1 MYLPTDL
8 AVVPI
13 LVSGG
18 AALLPAIIA
27 GIVSVFALLF
37 KPRELFAAC
46 KRRPLVPILILGL
59 AVAIPLVVHFFP
71 TGEAPTAG
79 GRSAQASAGVT
90 TDWRAVALEVIRQE
104 KLGDRPAAATTPAT
118 IPQPAYAADAADAE
132 PVILGRTATRTHH
145 DGSPAP
151 LGLQEVARYIDEVDG
166 PSAMILASPVVSGNA
181 VYGGTTVL
189 DPPSNYGTLFRLD
202 RETLKPMWVVSDL
215 VDPATNETIELKGIF
230 ATPALTADGNR
241 LIAGQ
246 GLHPDFNC
254 DLVCLDTETGKLVW
268 RVKTELHIE
277 SSPAIEGDLVVVGC
291 GAIEDPNDYTRLLS
305 HPGYVLAVRISDGQ
319 KMWRY
324 DLADPESSP
333 ALVDGVVYIGSG
345 FNGKAIV
352 ALRTETDEELEA
364 QGLDRLIWSTPTP
377 YPMTGPV
384 TVAGDLIVAG
394 GGNGNFVFSHP
405 NPAGVVVAL
414 DRATGE
420 VRWETEIGD
429 SGLGSIAFKD
439 GVLICGSRTGEV
451 LSISPD
457 DGTILWR
464 NNIGGG
470 SPIVAGPAFTGD
482 KIYISTGNG
491 VLKVL
496 DAHDEGKVLES
507 HFLNDPTRAGEFG
520 LTASSPGVVGA
531 DVFVG
536 SETGGLIRFTGTPEE
551 NP

>member
-37 KPRELFAAC
+37 KPRELLAAC
-46 KRRPLVPILILGL
+46 RRRPLVPILILAL
-59 AVAIPLVVHFFP
+59 AVAIPLAVHFL
-71 TGEAPTAG
+71 PTAEAEKSA
-79 GRSAQASAGVT
+79 GRSAQTQNVT

-104 KLGDRPAAATTPAT
+104 NLAGRVSPATPPPSSQPAAALDA
-118 IPQPAYAADAADAE
+118 QPI
-132 PVILGRTATRTHH
+132 ILGRTASRTHH

-151 LGLQEVARYIDEVDG
+151 LGLEEAARYIDEIDG
-166 PSAMILASPVVSGNA
+166 PSAMILGSPVVADDA

-230 ATPALTADGNR
+230 STPALTADGTR
-241 LIAGQ
+241 LISGQ
-246 GLHPDFNC
+246 GLHPDSDC

-268 RVKTELHIE
+268 RVQTELHIE

-291 GAIEDPNDYTRLLS
+291 GAIEDPNDYTKLLS
-305 HPGYVLAVRISDGQ
+305 HPGYVLAVRVSDG
-319 KMWRY
+319 KEIWRY

-345 FNGKAIV
+345 FNGNAIV

-364 QGLDRLIWSTPTP
+364 QNLERLIWSTPTP

-414 DRATGE
+414 DRQSGE
-420 VRWETEIGD
+420 VMWKTEIGD
-429 SGLGSIAFKD
+429 SGLGTIAWND

-451 LSISPD
+451 LALNPD
-457 DGTILWR
+457 DGAILWR
-464 NNIGGG
+464 NDIGGG

-496 DAHDEGKVLES
+496 DANDEGKVLES
-507 HFLNDPTRAGEFG
+507 HFLNDPSRAGEFG
-520 LTASSPGVVGA
+520 LTASSPSVVGA

-536 SETGGLIRFTGTPEE
+536 SETGGLIKLTGKPEG
-551 NP
+551 NQ